1 MNQILHKTL
10 LDTLLALPQQNPF
23 AKSFA
28 FDWARSTG
36 SILNAKKDFGDG
48 NEFIGT
54 NQDDRATIGRNL
66 TGGLEDPTRIDLLD
80 GNDILT
86 VKGNIV
92 VDEDYLLSI
101 RGGAGT
107 NTVNVNGDVINHSS
121 DNRDALS
128 LNLGIDEIHL
138 PENASNDNVL
148 NISGSIYLDNYSTT
162 EIELNGT
169 ESRIDIAKNILASD
183 HSRFNL
189 YANSNISSLSVH
201 GDVYAQ
207 SGAKVELSFY
217 GEATSINFE
226 GTLNADDGAFFTIG
240 SIANYSNLNLK
251 DINIDHD
258 SFVSFDS
265 EYGNSGQY
273 GSTGDFTIDG
283 DITVLNNSTLSF
295 FLEPIFNFEV
305 IGSMVVQNSFVSF
318 NDYGSNFSFLGGIS
332 NEGGYIDF
340 MLMGRNEQTFYIEGD
355 LVTKH
360 TNPSVNSGRF
370 DFVETRIEMGN
381 GENTFALVGN
391 LIAEDNSSNTILT
404 AEGNDTISITGN
416 VSVSDGGQNTIS
428 TYVGDDVIS
437 LNGRIGAGALVID
450 AGDGNDT
457 LVLTAATQRLFET
470 DYKEWLTDL
479 SASGSLAKS
488 GLETIR
494 IDVNFV
500 QQNKLGWLTDIV
512 NKANAD
518 GAHIAVED
526 KAGHQL
532 INPSAYLAQSNDT
545 HNPINDV
552 LDHYAPAAAAAQPKA
567 FAENATAPSGDAF
580 TAPHFDDN
588 SFLHE
593 MEQQAQVHAAVAA

>member
-1 MNQILHKTL
+1 MNQISHKTL
-10 LDTLLALPQQNPF
+10 LDTLLALTQQKPF
-23 AKSFA
+23 AKSFT

-107 NTVNVNGDVINHSS
+107 NTINVNGDVINHSS

-128 LNLGIDEIHL
+128 LNLGIDERDL
-138 PENASNDNVL
+138 PENTSNDNVL
-148 NISGSIYLDNYSTT
+148 NVSGSIYLDNYSTT
-162 EIELNGT
+162 EIDLNGT
-169 ESRIDIAKNILASD
+169 ESHIDIAKNILASD

-207 SGAKVELSFY
+207 SYAKVYLSLH
-217 GEATSINFE
+217 GDAASINFE

-240 SIANYSNLNLK
+240 TSANYSNINLK
-251 DINIDHD
+251 DINVDHD

-265 EYGNSGQY
+265 EYGHSGHD

-283 DITVLNNSTLSF
+283 NITVLNNSTLSF
-295 FLEPIFNFEV
+295 FLEPTFNFEV
-305 IGSMVVQNSFVSF
+305 TGSMVVQNGFVSF
-318 NDYGSNFSFLGGIS
+318 NDYGSNFSFLDGIS
-332 NEGGYIDF
+332 NEGSYIEF
-340 MLMGRNEQTFYIEGD
+340 VLMGEDEQTFYLEGD
-355 LVTKH
+355 LVTKN
-360 TNPSVNSGRF
+360 TNPSVNNGGF
-370 DFVETRIEMGN
+370 DSVETFIQMGAE
-381 GENTFALVGN
+381 ENTFALVGN
-391 LIAEDNSSNTILT
+391 LIAEHNSSNIISTRY
-404 AEGNDTISITGN
+404 GNDTISLTGN
-416 VSVSDGGQNTIS
+416 VSVSNGGQNTIS
-428 TYVGDDVIS
+428 TYGGDDVIS

-457 LVLTAATQRLFET
+457 LILTAATQRLFET

-494 IDVNFV
+494 VDVNYI
-500 QQNKLGWLTDIV
+500 QQSKFGWLTDIV

-532 INPSAYLAQSNDT
+532 VNPSAYLAQNNDT

-552 LDHYAPAAAAAQPKA
+552 LDHYAPATATAQPKA
-567 FAENATAPSGDAF
+567 FTENAAAPSADAF
-580 TAPHFDDN
+580 TAPHFDNN

-593 MEQQAQVHAAVAA
+593 MEQQAQAHAVAA

>member
-1 MNQILHKTL
+1 MNQILHKTF
-10 LDTLLALPQQNPF
+10 LDTLLASTQQSLF
-23 AKSFA
+23 SKSFA
-28 FDWARSTG
+28 FDWTRSTG
-36 SILNAKKDFGDG
+36 SILNTKKDFGDG

-54 NQDDRATIGRNL
+54 NQDDSAIIGRNL
-66 TGGLEDPTRIDLLD
+66 TGGLEAPTRIDLLD

-128 LNLGIDEIHL
+128 LNLGIDERDL
-138 PENASNDNVL
+138 PENTSNDNVL
-148 NISGSIYLDNYSTT
+148 NISGSLYLDNYSTT
-162 EIELNGT
+162 EIDLNGT
-169 ESRIDIAKNILASD
+169 ESHIDIAKNILASD

-207 SGAKVELSFY
+207 SYAKVYLSLH
-217 GEATSINFE
+217 GDAASINFE

-240 SIANYSNLNLK
+240 TSANYSKLNLK

-258 SFVSFDS
+258 SFVSFYS
-265 EYGNSGQY
+265 EYGNSGHD

-295 FLEPIFNFEV
+295 FLEPTFNFEV
-305 IGSMVVQNSFVSF
+305 TGSVAIQNSFVDF

-332 NEGGYIDF
+332 NEGGVIDF
-340 MLMGRNEQTFYIEGD
+340 MLMGENEQTFYIEGD
-355 LVTKH
+355 LITKN
-360 TNPSVNSGRF
+360 TNPSVDSGRF
-370 DFVETRIEMGN
+370 DFVETCIEMGAE
-381 GENTFALVGN
+381 ENTFALVGN
-391 LIAEDNSSNTILT
+391 LTAEHNSSNIISSRY
-404 AEGNDTISITGN
+404 GNGTISITGN
-416 VSVSDGGQNTIS
+416 VSVSDGGKNTIS
-428 TYVGDDVIS
+428 TFDGNDVIS

-457 LVLTAATQRLFET
+457 LILTAATQKLFET

-494 IDVNFV
+494 VDVNFV
-500 QQNKLGWLTDIV
+500 QQSKLGWLTDII

-532 INPSAYLAQSNDT
+532 INPSAYLAQDNDT

-552 LDHYAPAAAAAQPKA
+552 LNHYAPSAANAAQPKA
-567 FAENATAPSGDAF
+567 FAENVAAPSGDAF
-580 TAPHFDDN
+580 AAPHFDNN

-593 MEQQAQVHAAVAA
+593 MEQQAQVHAAAA

>member
-10 LDTLLALPQQNPF
+10 LDTLLALTQQNPF

-86 VKGNIV
+86 VKGNII

-128 LNLGIDEIHL
+128 LNLGIDEIYL
-138 PENASNDNVL
+138 PENTSNDNVL

-207 SGAKVELSFY
+207 SYAKVYLSLY
-217 GEATSINFE
+217 GDAASINFE
-226 GTLNADDGAFFTIG
+226 GTLNADDGAFFTLG
-240 SIANYSNLNLK
+240 TSANYSNINLK
-251 DINIDHD
+251 DINVDHD

-265 EYGNSGQY
+265 EYGHSGHD

-283 DITVLNNSTLSF
+283 NITVLNNSTLSF
-295 FLEPIFNFEV
+295 FLEPTFNFEV
-305 IGSMVVQNSFVSF
+305 TGSMVVQNGFVSF
-318 NDYGSNFSFLGGIS
+318 NDYGSNFSFLDGIS
-332 NEGGYIDF
+332 NEGSYIEF
-340 MLMGRNEQTFYIEGD
+340 VLMGEDEQTFYLEGD
-355 LVTKH
+355 LVTKN
-360 TNPSVNSGRF
+360 TNPSVNNGGF
-370 DFVETRIEMGN
+370 DSVETFIQMGAE
-381 GENTFALVGN
+381 ENTFALVGN
-391 LIAEDNSSNTILT
+391 LIAEHNSSNIISTRY
-404 AEGNDTISITGN
+404 GNDTISLTGN
-416 VSVSDGGQNTIS
+416 VSVSNGGQNTIS
-428 TYVGDDVIS
+428 TYGGDDVIS

-457 LVLTAATQRLFET
+457 LILTAATQRLFET

-494 IDVNFV
+494 VDVNYI
-500 QQNKLGWLTDIV
+500 QQSKFGWLTDIV

-532 INPSAYLAQSNDT
+532 VNPSAYLAQNNDT

-567 FAENATAPSGDAF
+567 FAENVAAPSSDAF
-580 TAPHFDDN
+580 TAPHFDNN

-593 MEQQAQVHAAVAA
+593 MEQQAQAHAVAA

>member
-107 NTVNVNGDVINHSS
+107 NIVNVDGDVINHSL
-121 DNRDALS
+121 DTNYALL
-128 LNLGIDEIHL
+128 LNLGIDEIYL
-138 PENASNDNVL
+138 PENTSNDNVL

-162 EIELNGT
+162 EIDLNGT
-169 ESRIDIAKNILASD
+169 DSRIDIAKNILASD

-217 GEATSINFE
+217 GEAASINFE
-226 GTLNADDGAFFTIG
+226 GTLNADDGAFFTLG
-240 SIANYSNLNLK
+240 TSANYSNLNLK

-265 EYGNSGQY
+265 EYGHSGHD

-283 DITVLNNSTLSF
+283 NITVLNNSTLSF
-295 FLEPIFNFEV
+295 FLEPTFNFEV
-305 IGSMVVQNSFVSF
+305 TGSMVVQNSFVDF
-318 NDYGSNFSFLGGIS
+318 NDYGSNFSFLDGIS
-332 NEGGYIDF
+332 NEGSYIEF
-340 MLMGRNEQTFYIEGD
+340 VLMGENEQTFYLEGD
-355 LVTKH
+355 LVTKN

-370 DFVETRIEMGN
+370 DFVETRIEMGAE
-381 GENTFALVGN
+381 ENTFALVGN
-391 LIAEDNSSNTILT
+391 LIAEHNSSNIISTRY
-404 AEGNDTISITGN
+404 GNDTISLTGN
-416 VSVSDGGQNTIS
+416 VSVSNGGQNTIS
-428 TYVGDDVIS
+428 TYGGDDVIS

-457 LVLTAATQRLFET
+457 LILTAATQRLFET

-494 IDVNFV
+494 VDVNYI
-500 QQNKLGWLTDIV
+500 QQSKFGWLTDIV

-532 INPSAYLAQSNDT
+532 VNPSAYLAQNNDT

-567 FAENATAPSGDAF
+567 FAENVAAPSADAF
-580 TAPHFDDN
+580 AAPHFDNN

-593 MEQQAQVHAAVAA
+593 MEQQAQAHAAAA

>member
-1 MNQILHKTL
+1 MNQIPHKTL
-10 LDTLLALPQQNPF
+10 LDTLLASTQKNFF

-66 TGGLEDPTRIDLLD
+66 TGGLEAPTRIDLLD

-107 NTVNVNGDVINHSS
+107 NTINVNGDVINHSS

-128 LNLGIDEIHL
+128 LNLGIDERDL
-138 PENASNDNVL
+138 PENTSNDNVL

-162 EIELNGT
+162 EIDLNGT
-169 ESRIDIAKNILASD
+169 ESHIDIAKNILASD

-207 SGAKVELSFY
+207 SYAKVYLSLH
-217 GEATSINFE
+217 GDAASINFE

-240 SIANYSNLNLK
+240 TSANYSNINLK
-251 DINIDHD
+251 DINVDHD

-265 EYGNSGQY
+265 EYGHSGHD

-283 DITVLNNSTLSF
+283 NITVLNNSTLSF
-295 FLEPIFNFEV
+295 FLEPTFNFEV
-305 IGSMVVQNSFVSF
+305 TGSMVVQNGFVSF
-318 NDYGSNFSFLGGIS
+318 NDYGSNFSFLDGIS
-332 NEGGYIDF
+332 NEGSYIEF
-340 MLMGRNEQTFYIEGD
+340 VLMGENEQTFYLEGD
-355 LVTKH
+355 LVTKN

-370 DFVETRIEMGN
+370 DFVETRIEMAD

-391 LIAEDNSSNTILT
+391 LTAEDNSSNIISTRY
-404 AEGNDTISITGN
+404 GNDTISLTGN
-416 VSVSDGGQNTIS
+416 VSVSNGGQNTIS
-428 TYVGDDVIS
+428 TYGGDDVIS
-437 LNGRIGAGALVID
+437 LNGRIGASALVID

-457 LVLTAATQRLFET
+457 LILTAATQRLFET

-494 IDVNFV
+494 VDVNYI
-500 QQNKLGWLTDIV
+500 QQSKFGWLTDIV

-532 INPSAYLAQSNDT
+532 VNPSAYLAQNNDT

-552 LDHYAPAAAAAQPKA
+552 LDHYAPATATAQPKA
-567 FAENATAPSGDAF
+567 FTENAAAPSADAF
-580 TAPHFDDN
+580 AAPHFDNN

-593 MEQQAQVHAAVAA
+593 MEQQAQVHAAAA

>member
-10 LDTLLALPQQNPF
+10 LDTLLDPTQKNPF
-23 AKSFA
+23 SKSFA

-86 VKGNIV
+86 VKGNII

-128 LNLGIDEIHL
+128 LNLGIDEIYL
-138 PENASNDNVL
+138 PENTSNDNVL

-207 SGAKVELSFY
+207 SYAKVYLSLH
-217 GEATSINFE
+217 GDAASINFE
-226 GTLNADDGAFFTIG
+226 GTLNADDGAFFTLG
-240 SIANYSNLNLK
+240 TSANYSNINLK
-251 DINIDHD
+251 DINVDHD

-265 EYGNSGQY
+265 EYGHSGHD

-283 DITVLNNSTLSF
+283 NITVLNNSTLSF
-295 FLEPIFNFEV
+295 FLEPTFNFEV
-305 IGSMVVQNSFVSF
+305 TGSMVVQNGFVSF
-318 NDYGSNFSFLGGIS
+318 NDYGSNFSFLDGIS
-332 NEGGYIDF
+332 NEGSYIEF
-340 MLMGRNEQTFYIEGD
+340 VLMGEDEQTFYLEGD
-355 LVTKH
+355 LVTKN
-360 TNPSVNSGRF
+360 TNPSVNNGGF
-370 DFVETRIEMGN
+370 DSVETFIQMGAE
-381 GENTFALVGN
+381 ENTFALVGN
-391 LIAEDNSSNTILT
+391 LIAEHNSSNIISTRY
-404 AEGNDTISITGN
+404 GNDTISLTGN
-416 VSVSDGGQNTIS
+416 VSVSNGGQNTIS
-428 TYVGDDVIS
+428 TYGGDDVIS

-457 LVLTAATQRLFET
+457 LILTAATQRLFET

-494 IDVNFV
+494 VDVNYI
-500 QQNKLGWLTDIV
+500 QQSKFGWLTDIV

-532 INPSAYLAQSNDT
+532 VNPSAYLAQNNDT

-552 LDHYAPAAAAAQPKA
+552 LDQYAPVAANTAQPKA
-567 FAENATAPSGDAF
+567 FAENVAAPSSDAF
-580 TAPHFDDN
+580 TAPHFDNN

-593 MEQQAQVHAAVAA
+593 MEQQAQAHAVAA